1 MTLRFRHAS
10 VALAAMLAM
19 TGAAHAAT
27 TASASLTNL
36 SITLIDTDLSDG
48 IEASITFNDPYGHG
62 YGTYV
67 ASSASVYVNGLSESD
82 SDYDYG
88 TFQNTFLSSNSAS
101 AAVTHA
107 SSQVATTESSV
118 VMSASADLVGD
129 NLSVYGYEYASANS
143 SAYPFVYW
151 YGGTFT
157 LSANT
162 LLVVRGNYSLAVN
175 VDGVVDAPT
184 SYYDQASAS
193 FSFSGSLSETNATS
207 QSFTASRSLNAS
219 NYTGYGWP
227 ASDSASGTLY
237 GALYNGSATSLNGNL
252 YMSASVSAYD
262 HSVTPV
268 PEAQTTAL
276 ALGGLGVFGLLAA
289 RRRKA

>member
-1 MTLRFRHAS
+1 MTLRYRHAS

-27 TASASLTNL
+27 TASASINNL
-36 SITLIDTDLSDG
+36 RITLIDTDLSDG
-48 IEASITFNDPYGHG
+48 IEATLTFNDPYGYG

-67 ASSASVYVNGLSESD
+67 SSSASVYANGLSESD
-82 SDYDYG
+82 SDSDYG

-107 SSQVATTESSV
+107 SSQVTTTESSV
-118 VMSASADLVGD
+118 VMTASADLVGD
-129 NLSVYGYEYASANS
+129 NLSVFGYEYASASS

-151 YGGTFT
+151 WGGTFT

-162 LLVVRGNYSLAVN
+162 LMVVQGNYNLAVG
-175 VDGVVDAPT
+175 VDGVVNAAT
-184 SYYDQASAS
+184 VYYDQASANYS
-193 FSFSGSLSETNATS
+193 ISGSLTETNTTS
-207 QSFTASRSLNAS
+207 QSFSSSRSLNAS
-219 NYTGYGWP
+219 QGYGWP
-227 ASDSASGTLY
+227 VTDSASGVLY
-237 GALYNGSATSLNGNL
+237 GSLYNGSGASLSGNL

-262 HSVTPV
+262 YSVTPV

-276 ALGGLGVFGLLAA
+276 AIGGLGVVGLLAS
-289 RRRKA
+289 RRRKV

>member
-1 MTLRFRHAS
+1 M
-10 VALAAMLAM
+10 
-19 TGAAHAAT
+19 
-27 TASASLTNL
+27 
-36 SITLIDTDLSDG
+36 
-48 IEASITFNDPYGHG
+48 
-62 YGTYV
+62 
-67 ASSASVYVNGLSESD
+67 
-82 SDYDYG
+82 
-88 TFQNTFLSSNSAS
+88 
-101 AAVTHA
+101 
-107 SSQVATTESSV
+107 
-118 VMSASADLVGD
+118 
-129 NLSVYGYEYASANS
+129 
-143 SAYPFVYW
+143 
-151 YGGTFT
+151 
-157 LSANT
+157 
-162 LLVVRGNYSLAVN
+162 RGNYSLAVN

>member
-1 MTLRFRHAS
+1 MTLRYRHAR
-10 VALAAMLAM
+10 VALAATLAM

-36 SITLIDTDLSDG
+36 SITLIDTDLGDG
-48 IEASITFNDPYGHG
+48 IEASITFDDPYNYG

-67 ASSASVYVNGLSESD
+67 SSSANVNANGLYESD
-82 SDYDYG
+82 SDSDYG

-107 SSQVATTESSV
+107 SSQVSTTESSI
-118 VMSASADLVGD
+118 VMTASADLVGD
-129 NLSVYGYEYASANS
+129 NLSVFGYEYASAS
-143 SAYPFVYW
+143 SVAYPFVYW

-162 LLVVRGNYSLAVN
+162 LMVVRGNYNLAVG
-175 VDGVVDAPT
+175 VDGVVNT
-184 SYYDQASAS
+184 TTVYYDQASANYS
-193 FSFSGSLSETNATS
+193 ISGSLSETNVTS
-207 QSFTASRSLNAS
+207 QSFSASRSLNAS

-227 ASDSASGTLY
+227 ASDSVSGILY
-237 GALYNGSATSLNGNL
+237 GALYNGSGTSLSGNL
-252 YMSASVSAYD
+252 YMSASVSANDY
-262 HSVTPV
+262 SVTPV

-276 ALGGLGVFGLLAA
+276 ALGGLGVVSLLAA
-289 RRRKA
+289 RRRKV